1 MLQLYLEQLSYL
13 HICFANL
20 QLVFTVFCDFVM
32 VGAFLSVS
40 SLNVGPQEPK
50 YPCASHNCEENPEK
64 GISWVQS

>member
-20 QLVFTVFCDFVM
+20 QLVFTVFCDSVM

-50 YPCASHNCEENPEK
+50 
-64 GISWVQS
+64 